1 MTLYLDMDGV
11 IADFFKGLEQFYKVK
26 HWKEIPDRDKS
37 IRALKGTDFFNTLEV
52 FETSVQLVEFAK
64 GFGDWG
70 ICSSP
75 LRGDRDNSAYWKR
88 VWLTEKGF
96 LPEVDKMIFTGQ
108 KEHFAVDSL
117 DGTPNILIDDKP
129 SNIKRWIEAGGIG
142 IRYQANEDD
151 LEEYLFDEITRSVSL
166 YGLKN
171 SRLTNRVYAYDK

>member
-1 MTLYLDMDGV
+1 
-11 IADFFKGLEQFYKVK
+11 
-26 HWKEIPDRDKS
+26 
-37 IRALKGTDFFNTLEV
+37 
-52 FETSVQLVEFAK
+52 
-64 GFGDWG
+64 
-70 ICSSP
+70 
-75 LRGDRDNSAYWKR
+75 

>member
-1 MTLYLDMDGV
+1 
-11 IADFFKGLEQFYKVK
+11 
-26 HWKEIPDRDKS
+26 
-37 IRALKGTDFFNTLEV
+37 
-52 FETSVQLVEFAK
+52 
-64 GFGDWG
+64 
-70 ICSSP
+70 
-75 LRGDRDNSAYWKR
+75 
-88 VWLTEKGF
+88 
-96 LPEVDKMIFTGQ
+96 MIFTGQ